1 MGDPVPGQPLR
12 FMLITS
18 SPDVAKAAESAGVDR
33 IFVDLEVLGKRERQQ
48 GRSTVIS
55 DHTIKDV
62 AAVAGA
68 LQKAELLVRVNPLH
82 PGTLDEVNRAI
93 ESGADLLMLPMFR
106 SAQELDTFCR
116 MVAGRVGVIALVET
130 PEAVKD
136 IEAIARVPGLSA
148 VHIGLNDLSLAL
160 KMDFL
165 FEPLA
170 SGMIDR
176 MADVLRK
183 AGIPFGF
190 GGVAR
195 VGQGALPAEL
205 VLGEHVRSDSTAVI
219 LSRAFH
225 GGTNAADRVIVD
237 RLNLTEEIARLRSV
251 EARLRRRT
259 PEEVERDRVKTKQI
273 IEQIAAESRKT
284 REDPGC
290 GT

>member
-1 MGDPVPGQPLR
+1 MVDPAPGQPLR

-18 SPDVAKAAESAGVDR
+18 SPEVAKAAESAGVDR

-55 DHTIKDV
+55 GHTLKDV

-106 SAQELDTFCR
+106 SAQELDSFCR
-116 MVAGRVGVIALVET
+116 MVGGRVGVIALVET

-136 IEAIARVPGLSA
+136 IEAIAKVPGLAA

-160 KMDFL
+160 GMDFL

-170 SGMIDR
+170 SGMIDH
-176 MADVLRK
+176 MAQVLRDAK
-183 AGIPFGF
+183 IPYGF

-195 VGQGALPAEL
+195 VGQGMLPAEL
-205 VLGEHVRSDSTAVI
+205 VLGEHVRADSSAVI

-225 GGTNAADRVIVD
+225 GGTNTADRVIVE
-237 RLNLTEEIARLRSV
+237 RLNLSEEIAQLRSV
-251 EARLRRRT
+251 VAKLRQRT
-259 PEEVERDRVKTKQI
+259 PEQVEQDRVKTKRI
-273 IEQIAAESRKT
+273 IEKIAADSRKT
-284 REDPGC
+284 REG
-290 GT
+290 GA